1 IKAVG
6 PEGQVAIP
14 AGARRLDLKGATVIP
29 GLVDVHAHGSAGEDG
44 IVPEQN
50 WAHFA
55 ALAFGVTTLH
65 DPSNDTATIF
75 AASELQRA
83 GLIVAP
89 RLFST
94 GTILY
99 GALAPFKAQIDSLD
113 DARSHLRRMKAV
125 GAFSVK
131 SYNQPRRE
139 QRQQVLAA
147 ARELEMMVV
156 PEGGSLFH
164 HNMTMV
170 VDGHTGV
177 EHALPVPAV
186 YADVLQLWSGTK
198 VGYTPT
204 LGVAYGGLGGELYWY
219 ATTDVWKNPTLSR
232 YVPPHAYAGSAYRRV
247 TASEG
252 DWNHVRAA
260 QAAKKLADAGV
271 GVNLG
276 AHGQREGLAAH
287 WELWMLVQ
295 GGMSPHEALR
305 AGTIQG
311 ARYLGLDADLG
322 SIEPGKLA
330 DLAVLAKDP
339 LSEIR
344 NSDSVTHV
352 IVGGRVF
359 ETATMRELG
368 GLGYVPQPFYWTTG
382 QTGGAPPPK
391 HARCE
396 HG

>member
-1 IKAVG
+1 
-6 PEGQVAIP
+6 
-14 AGARRLDLKGATVIP
+14 
-29 GLVDVHAHGSAGEDG
+29 VHAHGSAGEDG

-50 WAHFA
+50 WEHLA

-65 DPSNDTATIF
+65 DPSNDTSMIF
-75 AASELQRA
+75 
-83 GLIVAP
+83 
-89 RLFST
+89 
-94 GTILY
+94 
-99 GALAPFKAQIDSLD
+99 
-113 DARSHLRRMKAV
+113 
-125 GAFSVK
+125 
-131 SYNQPRRE
+131 
-139 QRQQVLAA
+139 A

-156 PEGGSLFH
+156 PEGGSLYH

-177 EHALPVPAV
+177 EHSLPVPAV
-186 YADVLQLWSGTK
+186 YADVVQLWSGTK

-204 LGVAYGGLGGELYWY
+204 LGVAYGGLGGENYWY
-219 ATTDVWKNPTLSR
+219 ARTDVWQNPTLSR
-232 YVPPHAYAGSAYRRV
+232 LVPQHAYARSVYRRV

-252 DWNHVRAA
+252 DWNHVRAS
-260 QAAKKLADAGV
+260 QGAKKLLDAGV
-271 GVNLG
+271 TVNLG

-305 AGTIQG
+305 AATLNG
-311 ARYLGLDADLG
+311 ARYLGLDAELG

-339 LSEIR
+339 LADIR

-368 GLGYVPQPFYWTTG
+368 GLGYTPQPFYWLAAEG
-382 QTGGAPPPK
+382 QGSASAPPK
-391 HARCE
+391 HGRCD
-396 HG
+396 HGEP